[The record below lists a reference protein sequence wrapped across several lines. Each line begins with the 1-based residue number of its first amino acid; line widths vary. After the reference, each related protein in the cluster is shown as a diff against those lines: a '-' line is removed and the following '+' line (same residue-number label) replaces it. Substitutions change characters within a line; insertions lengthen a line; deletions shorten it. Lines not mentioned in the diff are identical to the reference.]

1 MGNQIIV
8 YRYEY
13 ILRWDAYNDRCIVKA
28 SDFYYIASAG
38 CEEHSSY
45 IIFGYVKNEEW
56 SMIIGDDTR

>member
-1 MGNQIIV
+1 MGNQSIV

-38 CEEHSSY
+38 CEDHEHY
-45 IIFGYVKNEEW
+45 IIFGYVNSEL
-56 SMIIGDDTR
+56 